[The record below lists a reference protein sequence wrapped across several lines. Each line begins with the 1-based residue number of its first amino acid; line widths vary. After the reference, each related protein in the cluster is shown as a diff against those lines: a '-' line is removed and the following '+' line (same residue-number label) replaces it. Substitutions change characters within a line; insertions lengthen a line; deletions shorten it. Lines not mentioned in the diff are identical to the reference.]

1 MNDDQRR
8 RPDPMRWIGYTFG
21 GALGPRYR
29 AWVLHDVTCRT
40 RWVRQVAR
48 AVVQVAP
55 LGALVTLVLGF
66 GWITCTAL
74 IGGLV
79 MALIYSVAYFDQS
92 AAHRLFKHG
101 YPRGTAQRIHSER
114 VRAKDPDRVR
124 RYMQTY
130 RNQAT

>member
-1 MNDDQRR
+1 M
-8 RPDPMRWIGYTFG
+8 IS
-21 GALGPRYR
+21 
-29 AWVLHDVTCRT
+29 DVAPIRCAGSGT
-40 RWVRQVAR
+40 RLVVRSAPATARGCCTTSPAAPVGVRQVAR

-55 LGALVTLVLGF
+55 LGALVTLVLGS